1 MEIDI
6 SALSQSALQTN
17 RRTFLTGIGA
27 GLFLAAG
34 PGFAQGGEAERILFA
49 SAGKRPDG
57 SFVAVLFDENGRE
70 TFSVPLPDRGHDIT
84 LDRPRDRAVAFARRP
99 GNFAVA
105 FDSQGRREPDFFTA
119 PEGRHFY
126 GHGAFTKDG
135 KLLYASENDY
145 DGVKGVIGVYDATDR
160 FKRIGELSSHGLGPH
175 EILLMPDGR
184 TLAVANG
191 GIETHPDFGREKLN
205 LATMAPSLAF
215 IDLDTG
221 NLLEKHALSPEL
233 HQLSIRHMDADAN
246 GRIFFGGQYEGNKAD
261 LPPLLGTGAQGEDV
275 RLFDMP
281 RELIGGFRNYI
292 GSVRVSADNAT
303 FAATSP
309 KGGCAIIFDAHSGN
323 AIEVLN
329 RRDACGLSSVGEG
342 FYVASENG
350 IGAFDPLTESLTSLD
365 FLPDNHLR
373 KI

>member
-1 MEIDI
+1 MTARSLD
-6 SALSQSALQTN
+6 ALRTN
-17 RRTFLTGIGA
+17 RRTFVTGIGA
-27 GLFLAAG
+27 GLFLAAA
-34 PGFAQGGEAERILFA
+34 PGFAQRGEAESLLFA

-84 LDRPRDRAVAFARRP
+84 LDRLRDRAVAFARRP

-105 FDSQGRREPDFFTA
+105 FDVQGGRAPDFFAA

-135 KLLYASENDY
+135 NLLYASENDY
-145 DGVKGVIGVYDATDR
+145 DGVRGVIGVYDATDR
-160 FKRIGELSSHGLGPH
+160 FRRIGELSSHGLGPH
-175 EILLMPDGR
+175 EILLLPDGR

-205 LATMAPSLAF
+205 LATMTPSLAF
-215 IDLDTG
+215 IDLETG
-221 NLLEKHALSPEL
+221 NLLETHALSPEL
-233 HQLSIRHMDADAN
+233 HQLSIRHMDADSN

-261 LPPLLGTGAQGEDV
+261 LPPLLGTAALGEDI
-275 RLFDMP
+275 RLYDMP
-281 RELIGGFRNYI
+281 TKLLGGFRNYI
-292 GSVRVSADNAT
+292 GSVRIGADDAT

-309 KGGCAIIFDAHSGN
+309 KGGCAVIFDARSGN
-323 AIEVLN
+323 ALEVLS
-329 RRDACGLSSVGEG
+329 RRDACGLSSVGEV

-350 IGAFDPLTESLTSLD
+350 IGVFSPSTESMTSLD

>member
-1 MEIDI
+1 MTGG
-6 SALSQSALQTN
+6 SQSARRAN
-17 RRTFLTGIGA
+17 RRSFLTGIGA
-27 GLFLAAG
+27 GLFLAVG
-34 PGFAQGGEAERILFA
+34 PGFAQGGEAESIVFA

-70 TFSVPLPDRGHDIT
+70 IFSVPLPDRGHDIT
-84 LDRPRDRAVAFARRP
+84 LDRPRGRAVAFARRP

-105 FDSQGRREPDFFTA
+105 FDVQGRKEPDFFAA

-126 GHGAFTKDG
+126 GHGAFTSDG
-135 KLLYASENDY
+135 DLLYATENDY

-160 FKRIGELSSHGLGPH
+160 FRRIGELSSYGLGPH

-215 IDLDTG
+215 IDLETG
-221 NLLEKHALSPEL
+221 DLLEKHALSPEL

-261 LPPLLGTGAQGEDV
+261 LPPLLGTGALGENI

-281 RELIGGFRNYI
+281 TNLIGGFRNYI
-292 GSVRVSADNAT
+292 GSVRVSADDAT

-309 KGGCAIIFDAHSGN
+309 KGGCAVIFDARSGN
-323 AIEVLN
+323 ALEVLN

-350 IGAFDPLTESLTSLD
+350 VGAFEPSTESRTSLD